1 MLLFIP
7 ILIWISPVVHTIQIH
22 LMLLFIHDN
31 FCSVLNVLRIQ
42 IHLMLLFIF
51 LRSAITPVFTSIQI
65 HLMLLF
71 IVYHFR
77 IQCRAVSI
85 QIHLMLLFIPHF
97 CGFFRVII
105 LHSSALYSLFTLF
118 YQPLPYY
125 CTSLSISSYFLLFS
139 LLVKTLQ
146 LIFTW

>member
-1 MLLFIP
+1 MLLFI
-7 ILIWISPVVHTIQIH
+7 LHDNTDTQEDLEFKYISCYCLSRGSMSWPRTCLNSNTSHVIVYRGRGEYLHVLRGIQIH
-22 LMLLFIHDN
+22 LMLLFI
-31 FCSVLNVLRIQ
+31 S
-42 IHLMLLFIF
+42 
-51 LRSAITPVFTSIQI
+51 
-65 HLMLLF
+65 
-71 IVYHFR
+71 
-77 IQCRAVSI
+77 
-85 QIHLMLLFIPHF
+85 HF

>member
-1 MLLFIP
+1 MLLFIFRRS
-7 ILIWISPVVHTIQIH
+7 IVKRLRSPIQIH
-22 LMLLFIHDN
+22 LMLLFIDL
-31 FCSVLNVLRIQ
+31 CSLVCADSLIFKYISCYCLSPRCTILRNTVSLFKYISCYCLSVMSGYPHRTNIIQ
-42 IHLMLLFIF
+42 IHLMLLFI
-51 LRSAITPVFTSIQI
+51 S
-65 HLMLLF
+65 
-71 IVYHFR
+71 
-77 IQCRAVSI
+77 
-85 QIHLMLLFIPHF
+85 HF

>member
-1 MLLFIP
+1 MLLFI
-7 ILIWISPVVHTIQIH
+7 ISIRDIYIDSSVIQIH
-22 LMLLFIHDN
+22 LMLLFIR
-31 FCSVLNVLRIQ
+31 VLGASGLPYHIFKYISCYCLSTSLNKEAMREHIQ
-42 IHLMLLFIF
+42 IHLMLLFI
-51 LRSAITPVFTSIQI
+51 S
-65 HLMLLF
+65 
-71 IVYHFR
+71 
-77 IQCRAVSI
+77 
-85 QIHLMLLFIPHF
+85 HF

>member
-1 MLLFIP
+1 MLLFIALLNRMETLLCYSNTSHVIVYRTGGQP
-7 ILIWISPVVHTIQIH
+7 GRPGLLFKYISCYCLSTGMILVTTSDIYSNTSHVIVYQYSPPECPANSIIQIH
-22 LMLLFIHDN
+22 LMLLFI
-31 FCSVLNVLRIQ
+31 S
-42 IHLMLLFIF
+42 
-51 LRSAITPVFTSIQI
+51 
-65 HLMLLF
+65 
-71 IVYHFR
+71 
-77 IQCRAVSI
+77 
-85 QIHLMLLFIPHF
+85 HF